1 MQLRNKEKHG
11 MKKLMPV
18 IKKIRTPREAE
29 DDARTGYFMQTGIME
44 YDELQ
49 VYGRIE
55 GV

>member
-1 MQLRNKEKHG
+1 
-11 MKKLMPV
+11 MKS
-18 IKKIRTPREAE
+18 E

-55 GV
+55 EFETRTSVQ